1 MKYSISD
8 LLCLKIS
15 SLLSVGILLG
25 NLVLGQSGL
34 PDGPGAELAAGKCL
48 PCHDLNVILD
58 SAGIRPQ
65 LWSRILDDMEAL
77 GMNISVHE
85 RESLLRYLTT
95 SLSPEGPAEFNA
107 SNSVNTPDPGDGAKI
122 YEKSCQICHGVDGSG
137 SSQAGH
143 PPLAGNDLL
152 AKAPEYAIA
161 TVLFGLQGKIQSQ
174 GKTFDGI
181 MPPQPGLGD
190 KAIASVI
197 NHVLSAWGNNRFLA
211 DHFKRIAPESVS
223 KLRQN
228 PKKLKEVLQM
238 RPKE

>member
-1 MKYSISD
+1 MKHLISD

-15 SLLSVGILLG
+15 SLLSVGILFG

-34 PDGPGAELAAGKCL
+34 PDGPGAELTAKTCL

-65 LWSRILDDMEAL
+65 LWSRILDDMVAL

-85 RESLLRYLTT
+85 RESLLQYLTT
-95 SLSPEGPAEFNA
+95 SLSPEGRAKFNVP
-107 SNSVNTPDPGDGAKI
+107 SSVITPDPGDGAKI
-122 YEKSCQICHGVDGSG
+122 YEKSCQICHGPDGRG
-137 SSQAGH
+137 SPLEGY

-152 AKAPEYAIA
+152 AKSPDYTIS
-161 TVLFGLQGKIQSQ
+161 TVLFGLQGKIRSQ

-181 MPPQPGLGD
+181 MPPQPGLSD

-197 NHVLSAWGNNRFLA
+197 NHILSTWGNNRFLA
-211 DHFKRIAPESVS
+211 DHFERIAPETVS